1 MFAVVIMRRMLCFDA
16 AEEAAD
22 VAAVRVLLFLLLL
35 SIPAWIW
42 DEQWCVGMVAG
53 LAVFFVFLGLGGSL
67 LGRVCGEFCCSLFLR
82 EDS

>member
-22 VAAVRVLLFLLLL
+22 VATVRVLLFLLLL

-53 LAVFFVFLGLGGSL
+53 LAGFLFFFWVLAV
-67 LGRVCGEFCCSLFLR
+67 VCWEGCAENFVALYF
-82 EDS
+82 